1 MKIRKMTVS
10 DYEEVYGLWLS
21 CKGMGLNN
29 LDDSREG
36 IARFLAR
43 NPETCFVAAEE
54 ERIVGS
60 ILVGNDGRRAF
71 VYHTAVHPDFRR
83 RGIAAALVDEAVTA
97 LKTMGINKAA
107 MVVFAGNEAGNA
119 FWDEQG
125 FTARPDLCYR
135 NKALTEMKVIVT

>member
-1 MKIRKMTVS
+1 MTIRKMTVS

-21 CKGMGLNN
+21 CKGMGLND

-36 IARFLAR
+36 IARFLDR
-43 NPETCFVAAEE
+43 NPETCFVAVEE
-54 ERIVGS
+54 ERIVGT

-71 VYHTAVHPDFRR
+71 IYHTAVHPDFRR
-83 RGIAAALVDEAVTA
+83 RGIGAALAEEAVRA
-97 LKTMGINKAA
+97 LKALGINKAA

-119 FWDEQG
+119 FWEEQG